1 MNSYKTTI
9 DYDFLYGID
18 GTGINK
24 PPTDLAIAAVMI
36 HEMVHTFFFSLF
48 DDQKNNGYP
57 KALDNFDILYKEF
70 VLGQYTGTDDAH
82 HLQIWKDFIGIMSSS
97 LQEFHTGIPT
107 SSPSQF
113 YQDVMMVLCRKQ
125 MCLIADIPM
134 ALNAVELQIIIL
146 QKKIMEV
153 MIQIILQ
160 KANLVSKIRYE
171 KNSSN

>member
-1 MNSYKTTI
+1 LNSYKTTI

-36 HEMVHTFFFSLF
+36 HEMVHTYFFSLF

-113 YQDVMMVLCRKQ
+113 YQDVMMGTL
-125 MCLIADIPM
+125 
-134 ALNAVELQIIIL
+134 
-146 QKKIMEV
+146 
-153 MIQIILQ
+153 
-160 KANLVSKIRYE
+160 SKTNVFNSRYPDGTERRRITNNYITE
-171 KNSSN
+171 KNNGSNDPNYSPKGKPCK